1 MLKLII
7 ADDEMLMRLAIRS
20 LINGKERGIELIGEA
35 SNGKEAYD
43 LALSAKPDLI
53 LTDIKMPIMDGLQLI
68 RETSKA
74 LPNCKFAVLSN
85 FDEFRYVREAMQLGA
100 VDYLIKSEVSPA
112 AVDELLNNIKRKLRE
127 DQGRTRELAFD
138 SDYWQS
144 LAHMK
149 ETLFKDLIS
158 GLLSEKEARAQAQKL
173 DVRIRPERLTVV
185 KLRMD
190 CFHEVRK
197 KYVEQDEKLLRFSIV
212 NILEEF
218 IPGKWKKEIVV
229 ENSAE
234 YLLILN
240 LAEEPKAAGREE
252 LEQLCAGIR
261 ETVKD
266 FMNLSLSIG
275 IGPVVSSFR
284 ELRMAYKRADAA
296 MRRRFFE
303 GTGHIL
309 FDEAGLPESANEQA
323 DGLPEEQVYAFLTVL
338 EEGDEA
344 KAIGFLDRVRNG
356 FAYRRTDERG
366 VREAY
371 IRLAEAASAC
381 LSYRNRSL
389 LASSVVSPFE
399 ALLREET
406 LEGMH
411 RVLVSFTRRIFF
423 AEGGH
428 EEQLSHAERAV
439 QMIQRYYAEDISLQS
454 VASQINVNPS
464 YLSRVFKQ
472 EKGENFISYL
482 TRVRIERA
490 KGFLESR
497 KYKVYE
503 VADKVGYHNYTYFS
517 KIFKKIV
524 GVSPEEFR
532 R

>member
-1 MLKLII
+1 MLKLLI

-20 LINGKERGIELIGEA
+20 LMNWKERGIEIIGEA

-43 LALSAKPDLI
+43 LALSREPDLI
-53 LTDIKMPIMDGLQLI
+53 LTDIKMPVMDGLQLI
-68 RETSKA
+68 REVSKA
-74 LPNCKFAVLSN
+74 LPSCKFVVLSN

-112 AVDELLNNIKRKLRE
+112 GVDELLKSVKQKVRE
-127 DQGRTRELAFD
+127 DKGRTRALAFN

-149 ETLFKDLIS
+149 ENLFKDIIS
-158 GLLSEKEARAQAQKL
+158 GLLSEKEARIQAKNL

-185 KLRMD
+185 KLRID
-190 CFHEVRK
+190 DFHEVRK

-212 NILEEF
+212 NILEEI
-218 IPGKWKKEIVV
+218 IPGRWKKEIVI

-234 YLLILN
+234 YLLIVN
-240 LAEEPKAAGREE
+240 LTEEIKVAGREE
-252 LEQLCAGIR
+252 LEQLCASIR

-275 IGPVVSSFR
+275 IGPVVFSLR
-284 ELRMAYKRADAA
+284 ELRTAYRRADRA

-309 FDEAGLPESANEQA
+309 FDEDSLPEYENKLLG
-323 DGLPEEQVYAFLTVL
+323 DLPEEKAYAFLNVL
-338 EEGDEA
+338 EEGDEV
-344 KAIGFLDRVRNG
+344 KAIGFLDRFRDG
-356 FAYRRTDERG
+356 FAYCRTDERV

-371 IRLAEAASAC
+371 IRLAEAVCAC
-381 LSYRNRSL
+381 QSYRNHTL
-389 LASSVVSPFE
+389 ISSSGASPFE
-399 ALLREET
+399 ALLLEET
-406 LEGMH
+406 LEGLH
-411 RVLVSFTRRIFF
+411 HVLTSFTRRIFL

-428 EEQLSHAERAV
+428 EEQLSYAERAV

-490 KGFLESR
+490 KVFLESR